1 VDAAAAV
8 AQPPVVVHDRGRAI
22 GTPT

>member
-8 AQPPVVVHDRGRAI
+8 AQPPVVVHDRRRAI

>member
-22 GTPT
+22 GTPA